1 LVLRLWALRVV
12 ASQLTVGIFMKL
24 STNIHHAIG
33 RTDIDN
39 VLWVRVQSQGQGQGH
54 LVQLLVS
61 LVYGYAYR
69 CVNVVWQWTDGG

>member
-1 LVLRLWALRVV
+1 MILRLWALRGV
-12 ASQLTVGIFMKL
+12 ASQLTVGILMKL

-39 VLWVRVQSQGQGQGH
+39 VLWVRVQSQGQGH
-54 LVQLLVS
+54 LVRLLVS
-61 LVYGYAYR
+61 LVYAYR